1 MANVIYNKYKEALM
15 SASSDVSLISSNV
28 VISLIDSNITTFS
41 SDDEYYSDLID
52 PVSGITAETSL
63 SNTSVVDGVF
73 DADNVVF
80 TSVSGAQSEA
90 LLLWINTGD
99 ANTSRLVA
107 WMDTDIDG
115 LPITPDGSNVDI
127 TWSTSGIFKL

>member
-15 SASSDVSLISSNV
+15 SANSDVSLISSNV

-73 DADNVVF
+73 DADDVLF
-80 TSVSGAQSEA
+80 ASVSGAQSEA

>member
-15 SASSDVSLISSNV
+15 SASADVSLVSSNV
-28 VISLIDSNITTFS
+28 VISLIDSNYTVFS
-41 SDDEYYSDLID
+41 SDDEFYSDLLD
-52 PVSGITAETSL
+52 VGSGIVAETSL
-63 SNTSVVDGVF
+63 SNTSVTDGVLK
-73 DADNVVF
+73 ADDVLF

-90 LLLWINTGD
+90 LLIWINTGD
-99 ANTSRLVA
+99 ANTARLVA